1 MWKYEKEY
9 AELNDKEK
17 VERLEVLCKTYLMY
31 LNIYDDKH
39 KNLFMKDATHYYE
52 LMVKEYNKMEGL

>member
-9 AELNDKEK
+9 DKLTDKEK

-31 LNIYDDKH
+31 LNIYDEKH
-39 KNLFMKDATHYYE
+39 KNLFMKDATEYWKH
-52 LMVKEYNKMEGL
+52 MNKEYSEMGGD